1 MASEGTRVASRATSR
16 EWIGLSVIALACL
29 LYVMDLS
36 VLYLAVP
43 SLARD
48 LQPSS
53 SQLLWITDI
62 YGFLVAGLLITMGS
76 LGDRF
81 GRRKILLLGAAGF
94 GAASLFAAFAT
105 SAGMLIL
112 ARAMLGIAGA
122 TVAPS
127 TLALIRNMFH
137 DPQQRTKAIS
147 IWGTSFALGGAA
159 GPLIGG
165 ALLEH
170 FWWGSVF
177 LINVPVMVV
186 LLVLGPR
193 LLPEYRDPNPG
204 PLDFGS
210 VVLSLASVLG
220 VIYGL
225 KQIAQ
230 DGVGPTA
237 MASIAAG
244 LVIGL
249 FFARRQLRL
258 RHPLIDLR
266 LFRTPAFGVSVGTN
280 ALGGFIAFGTFL
292 YFAQYLQLVVGLSPW
307 SAALW
312 TLPSSVAV
320 VISSLMAPAV
330 VGRIRPAL
338 AAAGGLSL
346 VAIGLGILALVD
358 ASSSLQLPVLGSIV
372 FSLGLGPVFIVTTD
386 LIVGTAP
393 PEKAGA
399 ASAISE
405 TGAEFG
411 GAIGIAILGSIG
423 TAIYRGRV
431 FDSIPEGLPAAARET
446 ARDTLGGALGVARQL
461 PGRLGDGLIDA
472 ARDAFAA
479 GLRVSVSISALI
491 AVFVAVLVGTKLR
504 GIRSTVHDDAETPA
518 APHPERALEPASA
531 EA

>member
-1 MASEGTRVASRATSR
+1 M
-16 EWIGLSVIALACL
+16 
-29 LYVMDLS
+29 
-36 VLYLAVP
+36 
-43 SLARD
+43 
-48 LQPSS
+48 
-53 SQLLWITDI
+53 
-62 YGFLVAGLLITMGS
+62 
-76 LGDRF
+76 
-81 GRRKILLLGAAGF
+81 
-94 GAASLFAAFAT
+94 
-105 SAGMLIL
+105 
-112 ARAMLGIAGA
+112 
-122 TVAPS
+122 
-127 TLALIRNMFH
+127 
-137 DPQQRTKAIS
+137 
-147 IWGTSFALGGAA
+147 
-159 GPLIGG
+159 
-165 ALLEH
+165 
-170 FWWGSVF
+170 
-177 LINVPVMVV
+177 
-186 LLVLGPR
+186 
-193 LLPEYRDPNPG
+193 
-204 PLDFGS
+204 
-210 VVLSLASVLG
+210 VLSLASVLG

-237 MASIAAG
+237 TASIAAG

-312 TLPSSVAV
+312 TLPSSLAV
-320 VISSLMAPAV
+320 VTSSLMAPAV

-338 AAAGGLSL
+338 AAAGGLTL
-346 VAIGLGILALVD
+346 VAIGLGILAGVD
-358 ASSSLQLPVLGSIV
+358 ASSGLQLPVLGSIV

-393 PEKAGA
+393 AEKAGA

-423 TAIYRGRV
+423 AAIYRSRMLE
-431 FDSIPEGLPAAARET
+431 SIPDGLPLAAGET
-446 ARDTLGGALGVARQL
+446 ARDTLGGALGVAQQL
-461 PGRLGDGLIDA
+461 PERLGGGLVDA

-479 GLRVSVSISALI
+479 GMRMSLTISALI
-491 AVFVAVLVGTKLR
+491 AAFVAVLVGTKLR
-504 GIRSTVHDDAETPA
+504 GVGAGSHDEAPAGPTPDCG
-518 APHPERALEPASA
+518 LEPVTA